1 MMSVFNAVGIDGHG
15 RSMLVFSLAA
25 YVLKILQI
33 LYMIGLYYGL
43 YVDDEIPKFLA
54 IEH

>member
-1 MMSVFNAVGIDGHG
+1 MMLVFNAVGIEGHG
-15 RSMLVFSLAA
+15 CSVLVFSLAA
-25 YVLKILQI
+25 YVLKIPQI
-33 LYMIGLYYGL
+33 LQMIGLYYGL